1 MKKIEYLA
9 IPNFP
14 LIKTGDN
21 IAQIILDSCKNN
33 EIVIE
38 PDDVIVVAQKIVSI
52 AENAIIDLNNIVP
65 SVKAIKMAEQ
75 TGRSPEECQVF
86 LDESSEIIEI
96 IGRNVVTRHKIG
108 YVCTSAGVDKSN
120 VSDKK
125 NRLITLLPEDSDKS
139 ARNIR
144 QHIKSVTGTNTAVII
159 IDSMGKPY
167 RRGSIAESIGIAGIS
182 ALEEKDSKDLFGNSS
197 KSQIALVDAIA
208 AGASILMG
216 EADEKTPVIIV
227 RGLTYTKSE
236 NSSIKDLLK

>member
-21 IAQIILDSCKNN
+21 IAQIILDSCKSND
-33 EIVIE
+33 ITIE
-38 PDDVIVVAQKIVSI
+38 PNDIIVVAQKIVSV
-52 AENAIIDLNNIVP
+52 AENAIVNLNDIVA
-65 SVKAIKMAEQ
+65 STEAIKMAEQ
-75 TGRSPEECQVF
+75 TGRSAEECQVF
-86 LDESSEIIEI
+86 LDESTEIIEI
-96 IGRNVVTRHKIG
+96 VGRHVVTRHKIG

-125 NRLITLLPEDSDKS
+125 NRLITLLPKDSDES

-144 QHIKSVTGTNTAVII
+144 QHIKLATGTNTAVII

-167 RRGSIAESIGIAGIS
+167 RKGSIAESIGISGIK
-182 ALEEKDSKDLFGNSS
+182 ALEEKISKDLFGNSS
-197 KSQIALVDAIA
+197 KSQIALVDEIA
-208 AGASILMG
+208 SGATILMG
-216 EADEKTPVIIV
+216 EADEKTPVVIV
-227 RGLTYTKSE
+227 KGVTYTKSE